1 MYNTKTKIGGYS
13 MTTFEITVQERN
25 ALVQLTKPS
34 SYKRLYSKLDDIEK
48 MDSLIDDYFS
58 KSNYSKVSDIYIKK
72 GIIKQNIMRNQLA
85 LLRLYQ
91 CVIIAKANENNKI
104 NLQIQESLIPLL
116 IETLTYSLIRINVK
130 KEKNKTTNED
140 KMLEQCCDALLDNIS
155 KNIKS
160 YKIYKIKKD
169 LKSKKNIIDFNE
181 FHKN

>member
-1 MYNTKTKIGGYS
+1 MAI
-13 MTTFEITVQERN
+13 FEITIKERN
-25 ALVQLTKPS
+25 VLMQLTKPS
-34 SYKRLYSKLDDIEK
+34 SYKRLYSRLNDIEK
-48 MDSLIDDYFS
+48 MDSEIDDYFS

-91 CVIIAKANENNKI
+91 CVITAKINNNGKI
-104 NLQIQESLIPLL
+104 NLQIQESLIPIL

-130 KEKNKTTNED
+130 KEKNKIINED
-140 KMLEQCCDALLDNIS
+140 RVVEQCCDSLLVNIS
-155 KNIKS
+155 KIVKS
-160 YKIYKIKKD
+160 HEIYKIKKD